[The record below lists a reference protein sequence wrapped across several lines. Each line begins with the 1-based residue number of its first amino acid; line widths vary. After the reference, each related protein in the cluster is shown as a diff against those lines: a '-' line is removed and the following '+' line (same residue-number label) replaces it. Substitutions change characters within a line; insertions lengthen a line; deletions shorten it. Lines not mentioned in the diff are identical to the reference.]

1 MKKVRITQLAVDWR
15 EDFRGKDITKAMKLV
30 GGKQLFIDCPQD
42 GVDCKVVFISS
53 VDLSYEQIR
62 ELWEVGDL
70 WSECEY
76 IDGNTYKEALKQ
88 LKLFADIDVQLNKVE
103 EIPYHFKERK
113 VEAAKLECMRKEFA
127 SKLHFYKG

>member
-1 MKKVRITQLAVDWR
+1 MKKVRITQLAVDWK

-76 IDGNTYKEALKQ
+76 IDGNTYKEALRQ
-88 LKLFADIDVQLNKVE
+88 LKLFAKLDVQLNRVE
-103 EIPYHFKERK
+103 ECQNDSRRLMETT
-113 VEAAKLECMRKEFA
+113 KLECMRKEFA
-127 SKLHFYKG
+127 PRLHFHKG

>member
-1 MKKVRITQLAVDWR
+1 MKKVRITQLAVDWK

-76 IDGNTYKEALKQ
+76 IDGNTYKEALRQ
-88 LKLFADIDVQLNKVE
+88 LKLFAKLDTQLNRVE
-103 EIPYHFKERK
+103 ECQNDSRRLMETT
-113 VEAAKLECMRKEFA
+113 KLECMRKEFA
-127 SKLHFYKG
+127 SKLHFHKG